1 MNREKLWKALG
12 QVDERFIEESAPGKQ
27 QGGTLKRR
35 VIRWCVCAA
44 GLFLVVGVI
53 VPRLL
58 PSNHNTVE
66 ETTGMPTDTNTSTTD
81 SNGQDYFN
89 AEVLEVYDNYVKV
102 KCLDVT
108 TGAILE
114 GTELSVTKQVYSKNP
129 VPDMQIGD
137 VIRVVFAVDEE
148 GNVVTGQ
155 RVESEI
161 VLDEGFPD
169 WGITLSVKAV
179 TPSGCTLVCMQS
191 GGSPTGEL
199 QTGTD
204 YNLIVLRDG
213 VWQEVPEI
221 IDNAGWNS
229 LAYIITKEETTEFE
243 YSWEWLYG
251 KLPAGTYRLTKGFM
265 DVRETGNYDTAVYWA
280 EFVVE

>member
-1 MNREKLWKALG
+1 MNKEELWKVLG
-12 QVDERFIEESAPGKQ
+12 QVDERFIEEAAPGKQ

-35 VIRWCVCAA
+35 VIRWCACAA

-58 PSNHNTVE
+58 PSNHDTVKE
-66 ETTGMPTDTNTSTTD
+66 STCMPTDMNMNTSITD

-102 KCLDVT
+102 KCLEVT
-108 TGAILE
+108 TGAISE

-137 VIRVVFAVDEE
+137 VIRVVFAGVKETYPPGLQTVFAIYLLDAE
-148 GNVVTGQ
+148 GNVVTEP
-155 RVESEI
+155 REEPE
-161 VLDEGFPD
+161 VLFDEGFPD
-169 WGITLSVKAV
+169 WGLTLSVKDV
-179 TPSGCTLVCMQS
+179 TPSGCTLVCTQS

-213 VWQEVPEI
+213 VW
-221 IDNAGWNS
+221 
-229 LAYIITKEETTEFE
+229 
-243 YSWEWLYG
+243 
-251 KLPAGTYRLTKGFM
+251 
-265 DVRETGNYDTAVYWA
+265 
-280 EFVVE
+280 